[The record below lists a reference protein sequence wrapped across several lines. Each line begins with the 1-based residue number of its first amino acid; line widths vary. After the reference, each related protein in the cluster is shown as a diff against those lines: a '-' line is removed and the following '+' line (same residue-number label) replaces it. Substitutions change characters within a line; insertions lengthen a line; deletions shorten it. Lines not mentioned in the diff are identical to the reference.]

1 MTFQE
6 RRCVVGLHIFIY
18 QSDRATLRTDSAR
31 AAAMARLDFERTN
44 RLRCVNSSD
53 KATAFVQTGL
63 GAAGVPEV
71 YCKRKLIT
79 AFKLVPATAFTRY
92 IGACYST
99 QYPLSRSA
107 FYLLHSIRTS
117 TAFSAISALSTQH
130 SALLATI
137 FVGRTDLTSQG
148 APKRVSLGE
157 PDDRERNFRPS
168 S

>member
-1 MTFQE
+1 MTFQAP
-6 RRCVVGLHIFIY
+6 RCVVGLHIFIY
-18 QSDRATLRTDSAR
+18 QGDRETLRTDSAR
-31 AAAMARLDFERTN
+31 AASPPQLDFERSN
-44 RLRCVNSSD
+44 RLRYVNSSD
-53 KATAFVQTGL
+53 KATAFVRTGL
-63 GAAGVPEV
+63 GAAVVPEV

-107 FYLLHSIRTS
+107 FYLLHFIRTS

-130 SALLATI
+130 SALPATI
-137 FVGRTDLTSQG
+137 FVGRTDLTSQD
-148 APKRVSLGE
+148 APRRFSRGE
-157 PDDRERNFRPS
+157 PCDRERIFRPS